1 MSDVN
6 NDGKEGD
13 GMRRSALGRKALTV
27 LVSATMVVSMMPTAA
42 LADAVGVNDAT
53 TEQSQVKENEPGGG
67 DSEKVTDAD
76 SADNGASEGAV
87 NGQTTTEQ
95 GSTTQTGNDPQQGA
109 EPQEPATADVAEVN
123 GKSYPSLQAA
133 IDAASR
139 NATVKL
145 LADTYENVTISANAV
160 TLDLNGHTLN
170 GGTVKAKPALTIN
183 KTRVTVQD
191 SSEAQTGTI
200 MREDTA
206 ENSGVSSHYV
216 IDVQGKNGFLLFNGG
231 TVKNNSGTA
240 NGAKGASLVR
250 VGNDSDKKAGPVVTI
265 AGGTFTQDNFI
276 AIKVDFGTLYVKGGV
291 VNSKN
296 SYAIENWL
304 NANIKDNAVINGNVS
319 SWTYAGGSNSNLN
332 ISGGTVNGNVESV
345 TYDGVEGKTAKVS
358 ITGGTVN
365 GSLETVDYSTGTT
378 AVDPTKATIEVT
390 AGSFSTDPSRYLIE
404 GSTATKNEDGTYG
417 VAKAYLAKVGETS
430 YYTMDEAFKAQT
442 KSGETITLLRDYTT
456 GSTFNSGSIARVVD
470 LNGHT
475 WTCTGTDASSAAFE
489 INYANAS
496 LTVKNGKV
504 VSSQLVGLIP
514 SAMGGT
520 IKYDNSTLTFDGVEA
535 STTATSG
542 IETNGNNTNDTVI
555 LKNST
560 LNVPNGFG
568 VYFPSSGTLAIDNS
582 TINAKT
588 MGVQVCS
595 GSLNVNAGSAIT
607 VSGDPVAKTENDGA
621 IQDGAAISVVNRP
634 GYKGLG
640 KIAITGG
647 TFSAKA
653 DNAALKAYTW
663 DSSTKQESAFDNSAN
678 TVVVSGGTFSAKVPT
693 EYCAE
698 GLTCIKNS
706 DGTYGVAA
714 AAQIGDKNYASVQD
728 AIDAANEGDTVKLLA
743 NAAEDVTV
751 AEGKSLTLDLNGFKL
766 TNVKGH
772 TITNNGTLTITDS
785 SKAKTGAVDNLTHA
799 KGALVN
805 AGTVTLEGG
814 TFERSNE
821 AGKLDPYS
829 NGGNS
834 WYTVQNKGTMTIKDG
849 TTVKNDGGFSSNLCN
864 ADDTNAKLVINGGT
878 FTGGINAVKNGS
890 NTKLEI
896 TGGTFSN
903 ASQYVVMNWS
913 DTTISGGTFT
923 AEGTA
928 PSVLFTSSYG
938 NDKDSL
944 KVTGGTFS
952 GAASMIHNYYDKDN
966 RGNAAVSGGTFSGEI
981 SADCCAK
988 GFTCVKNSNGTYG
1001 VAQKGEVVKPSEGNK
1016 NSGSVATSGVTVDQ
1030 SEQKKVAESASK
1042 AADDVKNVTV
1052 ETGATETK
1060 IGDVTVDTTDK
1071 TNEVS
1076 AVVNAAKEENAS
1088 VSVQLVVK
1096 AAQAAAVSDNIS
1108 KTVSKDSTIVP
1119 FELSV
1124 DMVTEVKAEDGT
1136 TTTAT
1141 VPVKETAQ
1149 PITVTIKVDPQSIA
1163 DKNVMVARDHGGVVE
1178 LIEPSKVNYQKGEI
1192 TFETAKFSDYAVV
1205 ASEMNKSYKLEDYT
1219 DANGARKTINNAEF
1233 NVGSDYAFAGW
1244 YKDPEFTQPCE
1255 ASDVSGDAYP
1265 MFVKIDEYIQYMG
1278 GSLRM
1283 DGPQASESTSL
1294 RFGYI
1299 TSVPDDAKYIDS
1311 WWTWNDGLTEQE
1323 PVHAANR
1330 VLFSGGA
1337 ALANL
1342 VVTTL
1347 QAEYYTTT
1355 FHVTEHLKY
1364 QTVDGTTVE
1373 VAETTSHQHSAKTVA
1388 EAVLDNPGASPE
1400 ELAYAQQILDTIG
1413 KE

>member
-27 LVSATMVVSMMPTAA
+27 LVSVTMVVSMMPTAA

-53 TEQSQVKENEPGGG
+53 TEQSQVKEDERGGG
-67 DSEKVTDAD
+67 DSENVAETK
-76 SADNGASEGAV
+76 SADEGSNEGAA
-87 NGQTTTEQ
+87 NE
-95 GSTTQTGNDPQQGA
+95 
-109 EPQEPATADVAEVN
+109 QEPASNAADDSQQGVEAPNTQDSATEGAAAEDEKPTVATLS
-123 GKSYPSLQAA
+123 GKGEYKTLQSA
-133 IDAASR
+133 IDAAKNGNSVWLK
-139 NATVKL
+139 A
-145 LADTYENVTISANAV
+145 NV
-160 TLDLNGHTLN
+160 DLEEAI
-170 GGTVKAKPALTIN
+170 VIPAGKSITIN
-183 KTRVTVQD
+183 LQGCNIT
-191 SSEAQTGTI
+191 STGTAI
-200 MREDTA
+200 Q
-206 ENSGVSSHYV
+206 N
-216 IDVQGKNGFLLFNGG
+216 NGTLTLM
-231 TVKNNSGTA
+231 
-240 NGAKGASLVR
+240 
-250 VGNDSDKKAGPVVTI
+250 DSKKAGKVTSTRNVAVAVGNNSTLMI
-265 AGGTFTQDNFI
+265 RSGVYEGREGAVITGKATNAKITIYNGTF
-276 AIKVDFGTLYVKGGV
+276 
-291 VNSKN
+291 
-296 SYAIENWL
+296 
-304 NANIKDNAVINGNVS
+304 NATDNAVIAGNGSKRDGAKNTITIKNGTFNGGIITNGYIACGIYAPWQDDITVTGGTFNITNGAGIVARAGNVKV
-319 SWTYAGGSNSNLN
+319 
-332 ISGGTVNGNVESV
+332 SGGTFNCTGSV
-345 TYDGVEGKTAKVS
+345 TGWVGDNKNQLPCAALVFDAAANYPAKTDDSKITVSGGK
-358 ITGGTVN
+358 
-365 GSLETVDYSTGTT
+365 
-378 AVDPTKATIEVT
+378 
-390 AGSFSTDPSRYLIE
+390 FSTDPSANDAVLTAGYTAAKADDGMFTVTNTNPTAEVNGTKYSTLAGAINAAAGTDNVVKLLQDINNPKFVCE
-404 GSTATKNEDGTYG
+404 IKDKVTIDLNNHNITGNGLYGVFDVKVNGDLTIKGNGAVAAVVNDGYAMAVHVESTAAKVTLEGGTY
-417 VAKAYLAKVGETS
+417 KQQIPEPTS
-430 YYTMDEAFKAQT
+430 PQYDM
-442 KSGETITLLRDYTT
+442 I
-456 GSTFNSGSIARVVD
+456 
-470 LNGHT
+470 
-475 WTCTGTDASSAAFE
+475 
-489 INYANAS
+489 YAEYGNIF
-496 LTVKNGKV
+496 VK
-504 VSSQLVGLIP
+504 
-514 SAMGGT
+514 
-520 IKYDNSTLTFDGVEA
+520 
-535 STTATSG
+535 
-542 IETNGNNTNDTVI
+542 
-555 LKNST
+555 
-560 LNVPNGFG
+560 
-568 VYFPSSGTLAIDNS
+568 
-582 TINAKT
+582 
-588 MGVQVCS
+588 
-595 GSLNVNAGSAIT
+595 
-607 VSGDPVAKTENDGA
+607 
-621 IQDGAAISVVNRP
+621 
-634 GYKGLG
+634 
-640 KIAITGG
+640 GG
-647 TFSAKA
+647 TFECATPAWTLNCHDANYKDGNAKI
-653 DNAALKAYTW
+653 
-663 DSSTKQESAFDNSAN
+663 E
-678 TVVVSGGTFSAKVPT
+678 VSGGTFKGFDPADNK
-693 EYCAE
+693 AE
-698 GLTCIKNS
+698 G
-706 DGTYGVAA
+706 DGTNFMVEGYCSVKSGSDSDVTYTAVKGY
-714 AAQIGDKNYASVQD
+714 AQIGNKNYASVQD

-743 NAAEDVTV
+743 NATEDVTV
-751 AEGKSLTLDLNGFKL
+751 AEGKNLTLDLNGFKL
-766 TNVKGH
+766 TNVKSH
-772 TITNNGTLTITDS
+772 TITNNGTLTVTDS
-785 SKAKTGAVDNLTHA
+785 SEVKTGTVDNLTHG

-805 AGTVTLEGG
+805 AGTATLEGG

-878 FTGGINAVKNGS
+878 FAGGINAVKNGS

-913 DTTISGGTFT
+913 DATISGGTFT

-938 NDKDSL
+938 NDKDNL

-952 GAASMIHNYYDKDN
+952 GTASMIHNYYDKDN
-966 RGNAAVSGGTFSGEI
+966 RGNAAVSGGTFTAEVP
-981 SADCCAK
+981 ADCCAK
-988 GFTCVKNSNGTYG
+988 DFTCIKNSNGTYG
-1001 VAQKGEVVKPSEGNK
+1001 VAQKGEVVKPSEGSK

-1076 AVVNAAKEENAS
+1076 AVVDAAKKENAS

-1096 AAQAAAVSDNIS
+1096 AAQTAAVSDSIS
-1108 KTVSKDSTIVP
+1108 QTVSKDSTIVP

-1136 TTTAT
+1136 MTTAT

-1149 PITVTIKVDPQSIA
+1149 PITVTIKVDPRSIA
-1163 DKNVMVARDHGGVVE
+1163 DKSVMVARDHGGVVE

-1219 DANGARKTINNAEF
+1219 DANGARKTINNVEF

-1244 YKDPEFTQPCE
+1244 YKDPEFTQPYE
-1255 ASDVSGDAYP
+1255 MSDVSGDAYP
-1265 MFVKIDEYIQYMG
+1265 LFVKIGEYIQYMG

-1283 DGPQASESTSL
+1283 DGPAASESTSL

-1299 TSVPDDAKYIDS
+1299 TSVPDGAKYIDS

-1388 EAVLDNPGASPE
+1388 KAVLDNPGASPE

>member
-1 MSDVN
+1 MN
-6 NDGKEGD
+6 
-13 GMRRSALGRKALTV
+13 
-27 LVSATMVVSMMPTAA
+27 
-42 LADAVGVNDAT
+42 ADANA
-53 TEQSQVKENEPGGG
+53 
-67 DSEKVTDAD
+67 A
-76 SADNGASEGAV
+76 NGASPA
-87 NGQTTTEQ
+87 
-95 GSTTQTGNDPQQGA
+95 QQA
-109 EPQEPATADVAEVN
+109 EE
-123 GKSYPSLQAA
+123 S
-133 IDAASR
+133 
-139 NATVKL
+139 
-145 LADTYENVTISANAV
+145 
-160 TLDLNGHTLN
+160 
-170 GGTVKAKPALTIN
+170 
-183 KTRVTVQD
+183 
-191 SSEAQTGTI
+191 
-200 MREDTA
+200 TA
-206 ENSGVSSHYV
+206 EDEKVYV
-216 IDVQGKNGFLLFNGG
+216 AQAG
-231 TVKNNSGTA
+231 TVKNPTYYETLQEAVDSAKSGETVRLLTNVNLFQTLVFPAGKTVHLNLMGYNLTSAGTALLINGTTDIQDTKKTGMVESTNNVAVAVGDNAKVTVYSGTLKGRE
-240 NGAKGASLVR
+240 GAIITGTSTGATIVVR
-250 VGNDSDKKAGPVVTI
+250 GSNAKLI
-265 AGGTFTQDNFI
+265 AT
-276 AIKVDFGTLYVKGGV
+276 
-291 VNSKN
+291 
-296 SYAIENWL
+296 
-304 NANIKDNAVINGNVS
+304 DNAVIAGNGTNRDGKSNTIDIRKGTFEGSIVSEGYIACGIYAPWNDNV
-319 SWTYAGGSNSNLN
+319 TV
-332 ISGGTVNGNVESV
+332 SGGTFNINNGVGILARAGNV
-345 TYDGVEGKTAKVS
+345 KV
-358 ITGGTVN
+358 
-365 GSLETVDYSTGTT
+365 
-378 AVDPTKATIEVT
+378 
-390 AGSFSTDPSRYLIE
+390 
-404 GSTATKNEDGTYG
+404 
-417 VAKAYLAKVGETS
+417 
-430 YYTMDEAFKAQT
+430 
-442 KSGETITLLRDYTT
+442 
-456 GSTFNSGSIARVVD
+456 
-470 LNGHT
+470 
-475 WTCTGTDASSAAFE
+475 
-489 INYANAS
+489 
-496 LTVKNGKV
+496 
-504 VSSQLVGLIP
+504 
-514 SAMGGT
+514 
-520 IKYDNSTLTFDGVEA
+520 
-535 STTATSG
+535 
-542 IETNGNNTNDTVI
+542 
-555 LKNST
+555 
-560 LNVPNGFG
+560 
-568 VYFPSSGTLAIDNS
+568 
-582 TINAKT
+582 
-588 MGVQVCS
+588 
-595 GSLNVNAGSAIT
+595 
-607 VSGDPVAKTENDGA
+607 
-621 IQDGAAISVVNRP
+621 
-634 GYKGLG
+634 
-640 KIAITGG
+640 TGG
-647 TFSAKA
+647 TFNCTGGDKTGWVGDNKNQIPCASLVFDSAA
-653 DNAALKAYTW
+653 NYPALTS
-663 DSSTKQESAFDNSAN
+663 DSKIL
-678 TVVVSGGTFSAKVPT
+678 VSGGTFSTDPSANGATLASGFSVVKSEDGTFSPTKTNPPAEVDGIGYPTLGAAINAAAGTDSVVRLLQDVNDASAYWTIKDKVILDLNGHNITASGQSGVFEVTASGDLTIKGNGVITAVENNKSAMVVWATSPNAKISLEGGTYKQQISNTNDPQFDMIYALRGSVYIKGGTYESATPAWT
-693 EYCAE
+693 LNCKDEYYKSGEASIEVSGGTFKGFDPADNKAE
-698 GLTCIKNS
+698 G
-706 DGTYGVAA
+706 DGTNFMAEGYYTVKAGSDSDTTYTAVKGN
-714 AAQIGDKNYASVQD
+714 AQVGRKCYASVQA

-751 AEGKSLTLDLNGFKL
+751 AEDKSLTFDLNGFTL

-785 SKAKTGAVDNLTHA
+785 SEAKTGTVDNLTHA

-805 AGTVTLEGG
+805 AGTATLEGG

-821 AGKLDPYS
+821 AGKLSPYS

-913 DTTISGGTFT
+913 DATISGGTFT

-952 GAASMIHNYYDKDN
+952 GVASMIHNYYDKDN

-988 GFTCVKNSNGTYG
+988 DFTCIKNSDGTYG
-1001 VAQKGEVVKPSEGNK
+1001 VAQKGEEVKPSEDSK

-1042 AADDVKNVTV
+1042 AADNVKNVTI
-1052 ETGATETK
+1052 ETGSTETK

-1076 AVVNAAKEENAS
+1076 AVVDAAKKENAS

-1096 AAQAAAVSDNIS
+1096 AAQAASASDNIS

-1124 DMVTEVKAEDGT
+1124 DMVTVVKAENGT

-1149 PITVTIKVDPQSIA
+1149 PITVTIKVDRQSIA

-1178 LIEPSKVNYQKGEI
+1178 LIEPSRVNYQKGEI

-1219 DANGARKTINNAEF
+1219 DANGTRKAINNVDF
-1233 NVGSDYAFAGW
+1233 NVSDEYAFAGW
-1244 YKDPEFTQPCE
+1244 YKDPEFTQPYE
-1255 ASDVSGDAYP
+1255 TSDVSGDAYP
-1265 MFVKIDEYIQYMG
+1265 MFVKIGEYIQYMG

-1299 TSVPDDAKYIDS
+1299 TSVPNDAKYIDS

-1388 EAVLDNPGASPE
+1388 KAVLDNPGASPE

>member
-1 MSDVN
+1 MQY
-6 NDGKEGD
+6 
-13 GMRRSALGRKALTV
+13 TV
-27 LVSATMVVSMMPTAA
+27 RL
-42 LADAVGVNDAT
+42 LADVELTTAVEVPKGKTITLNLQGHNITSSGTAIKNNGTLKLQSVNSD
-53 TEQSQVKENEPGGG
+53 NIG
-67 DSEKVTDAD
+67 KVTSTKNVAV
-76 SADNGASEGAV
+76 AAGDNSKLEIWSGAYEGREGAV
-87 NGQTTTEQ
+87 ITGKATNAKINIYNGTFNATDNAVIAGNGSKREGAKNTITIKNGTFNGGIISNGYIACGIYAPWQDDIIVKGGTFNITNGAGIVARAGNVKVSGGTFNCTGSAQ
-95 GSTTQTGNDPQQGA
+95 GWVGDNKNQLPCAALVFDAAANYPAKTDDSKITVSGGKFSTDPSTNGA
-109 EPQEPATADVAEVN
+109 VLTAGYTVSMADGGMYAVSKTNPTAEVN
-123 GKSYPSLQAA
+123 GTKYSTLAGAINAAAGTDNVVKLLQDINDPSYYCEIKDKVTVDLNNHNITGNGVHGVFDVKVNGDLTIKGNGTVTAVVNDGYAMAVHVESTAAKVTLEGGTFKQQIPEPTSPQYDMIYAEYGNIFVKGGTFECATPAWTLNCKDEYYESGEASIEVSGGTFKGFDPADNKAEGDGTNFMAEGYYTVKAGSDSDTTYTAVKGNAQVGRKCYASVQAA
-133 IDAASR
+133 IDAA
-139 NATVKL
+139 
-145 LADTYENVTISANAV
+145 
-160 TLDLNGHTLN
+160 
-170 GGTVKAKPALTIN
+170 
-183 KTRVTVQD
+183 
-191 SSEAQTGTI
+191 EA
-200 MREDTA
+200 
-206 ENSGVSSHYV
+206 
-216 IDVQGKNGFLLFNGG
+216 
-231 TVKNNSGTA
+231 
-240 NGAKGASLVR
+240 
-250 VGNDSDKKAGPVVTI
+250 
-265 AGGTFTQDNFI
+265 
-276 AIKVDFGTLYVKGGV
+276 
-291 VNSKN
+291 
-296 SYAIENWL
+296 
-304 NANIKDNAVINGNVS
+304 
-319 SWTYAGGSNSNLN
+319 
-332 ISGGTVNGNVESV
+332 
-345 TYDGVEGKTAKVS
+345 
-358 ITGGTVN
+358 
-365 GSLETVDYSTGTT
+365 
-378 AVDPTKATIEVT
+378 
-390 AGSFSTDPSRYLIE
+390 
-404 GSTATKNEDGTYG
+404 
-417 VAKAYLAKVGETS
+417 
-430 YYTMDEAFKAQT
+430 
-442 KSGETITLLRDYTT
+442 
-456 GSTFNSGSIARVVD
+456 
-470 LNGHT
+470 
-475 WTCTGTDASSAAFE
+475 
-489 INYANAS
+489 
-496 LTVKNGKV
+496 
-504 VSSQLVGLIP
+504 
-514 SAMGGT
+514 
-520 IKYDNSTLTFDGVEA
+520 
-535 STTATSG
+535 
-542 IETNGNNTNDTVI
+542 
-555 LKNST
+555 
-560 LNVPNGFG
+560 
-568 VYFPSSGTLAIDNS
+568 
-582 TINAKT
+582 
-588 MGVQVCS
+588 
-595 GSLNVNAGSAIT
+595 
-607 VSGDPVAKTENDGA
+607 
-621 IQDGAAISVVNRP
+621 
-634 GYKGLG
+634 
-640 KIAITGG
+640 
-647 TFSAKA
+647 
-653 DNAALKAYTW
+653 
-663 DSSTKQESAFDNSAN
+663 
-678 TVVVSGGTFSAKVPT
+678 
-693 EYCAE
+693 
-698 GLTCIKNS
+698 
-706 DGTYGVAA
+706 
-714 AAQIGDKNYASVQD
+714 
-728 AIDAANEGDTVKLLA
+728 GDTVKLLA
-743 NAAEDVTV
+743 DATEDVTV
-751 AEGKSLTLDLNGFKL
+751 AEGKSLTLDLNGSKL
-766 TNVKGH
+766 TNVKSH

-785 SKAKTGAVDNLTHA
+785 SEAKTGTVDNVTHA

-805 AGTVTLEGG
+805 AGTATLEGG
-814 TFERSNE
+814 TFERSKE

-834 WYTVQNKGTMTIKDG
+834 WYTVQNKGVMTIKDG

-878 FTGGINAVKNGS
+878 FAGGINAVKNGS
-890 NTKLEI
+890 KTKLEI

-903 ASQYVVMNWS
+903 TSQYVVMNWS
-913 DTTISGGTFT
+913 DATISGGTFT

-938 NDKDSL
+938 SDKDSL

-966 RGNAAVSGGTFSGEI
+966 RGNAAVSGGTFTAEVP
-981 SADCCAK
+981 ADCCAK
-988 GFTCVKNSNGTYG
+988 GFTCIKNSNGTYG
-1001 VAQKGEVVKPSEGNK
+1001 VAQKGEEVKPSEDSK

-1030 SEQKKVAESASK
+1030 GEQKKVAESASK
-1042 AADDVKNVTV
+1042 AADDVKNVMV

-1141 VPVKETAQ
+1141 VPVRETAQ
-1149 PITVTIKVDPQSIA
+1149 PITVTIKVDPKSIA
-1163 DKNVMVARDHGGVVE
+1163 GKNVMVARDHGGVVE

-1255 ASDVSGDAYP
+1255 TSDVSGDAYP

-1299 TSVPDDAKYIDS
+1299 TSVPNDAKYIDS

-1388 EAVLDNPGASPE
+1388 KAVLDNPGASPE

>member
-1 MSDVN
+1 MS
-6 NDGKEGD
+6 
-13 GMRRSALGRKALTV
+13 R
-27 LVSATMVVSMMPTAA
+27 
-42 LADAVGVNDAT
+42 
-53 TEQSQVKENEPGGG
+53 GGG
-67 DSEKVTDAD
+67 DSGNVAETKSADEGSNEGNATKQESASNAADDSQQKAEAPNTQDLAAEEGTSEVEETYVVDAGTKGKFKTLQEAIDAPGVQYTVRLLADIELTTAVVVPKGKNITLNLQGHNITSSGTAIQNNGTLYLSSTGGANPGKVTSTNNVAV
-76 SADNGASEGAV
+76 AAGDNSKLTITSGTYEGREGAV
-87 NGQTTTEQ
+87 ITGKATGANILIKNGTF
-95 GSTTQTGNDPQQGA
+95 
-109 EPQEPATADVAEVN
+109 
-123 GKSYPSLQAA
+123 
-133 IDAASR
+133 
-139 NATVKL
+139 NAT
-145 LADTYENVTISANAV
+145 
-160 TLDLNGHTLN
+160 
-170 GGTVKAKPALTIN
+170 
-183 KTRVTVQD
+183 
-191 SSEAQTGTI
+191 
-200 MREDTA
+200 
-206 ENSGVSSHYV
+206 
-216 IDVQGKNGFLLFNGG
+216 
-231 TVKNNSGTA
+231 
-240 NGAKGASLVR
+240 
-250 VGNDSDKKAGPVVTI
+250 
-265 AGGTFTQDNFI
+265 
-276 AIKVDFGTLYVKGGV
+276 
-291 VNSKN
+291 
-296 SYAIENWL
+296 
-304 NANIKDNAVINGNVS
+304 DNAVIAGNGSKREGASNKIEIKNGTFNGGIITNGCIACGIYAPWNDIVTVKGGTFNITNGAGIVARAGNVTVS
-319 SWTYAGGSNSNLN
+319 NGTFNCTGSVSGWVGDNKNQLPCAALVFDAAANYPAKTDDSK
-332 ISGGTVNGNVESV
+332 ITVSGG
-345 TYDGVEGKTAKVS
+345 K
-358 ITGGTVN
+358 
-365 GSLETVDYSTGTT
+365 
-378 AVDPTKATIEVT
+378 
-390 AGSFSTDPSRYLIE
+390 FSTDPSANGAVL
-404 GSTATKNEDGTYG
+404 TAG
-417 VAKAYLAKVGETS
+417 
-430 YYTMDEAFKAQT
+430 YTA
-442 KSGETITLLRDYTT
+442 
-456 GSTFNSGSIARVVD
+456 
-470 LNGHT
+470 
-475 WTCTGTDASSAAFE
+475 
-489 INYANAS
+489 
-496 LTVKNGKV
+496 
-504 VSSQLVGLIP
+504 
-514 SAMGGT
+514 
-520 IKYDNSTLTFDGVEA
+520 
-535 STTATSG
+535 
-542 IETNGNNTNDTVI
+542 
-555 LKNST
+555 
-560 LNVPNGFG
+560 
-568 VYFPSSGTLAIDNS
+568 
-582 TINAKT
+582 
-588 MGVQVCS
+588 
-595 GSLNVNAGSAIT
+595 
-607 VSGDPVAKTENDGA
+607 
-621 IQDGAAISVVNRP
+621 
-634 GYKGLG
+634 
-640 KIAITGG
+640 
-647 TFSAKA
+647 AKA
-653 DNAALKAYTW
+653 DDGMFTVTNTNPTAEVNGTKYSTLAGAINAAAGTDNVVKLLQDINNPKFVCEIKDKVTIDLNNHNITGNGLYGVFDVKVNGDLTIKGNGTVTAVVNDGYAMAVHVE
-663 DSSTKQESAFDNSAN
+663 STAAKVTLEGGTYRQQIPEPTSPQYDMIYAEFGNIFVKGGAFECTTPAWTLNCLDANYKDGSAKIE
-678 TVVVSGGTFSAKVPT
+678 VSGGTFKGFDPSNNK
-693 EYCAE
+693 AE
-698 GLTCIKNS
+698 G
-706 DGTYGVAA
+706 DGTNFMADGYCTVKSGSDSDATYTAVKGY
-714 AAQIGDKNYASVQD
+714 AQIGNKNYASVQA
-728 AIDAANEGDTVKLLA
+728 AIDVAEAGDTVKLLA
-743 NAAEDVTV
+743 NATEDVTV
-751 AEGKSLTLDLNGFKL
+751 AEGKNLTLDLNGFKL

-772 TITNNGTLTITDS
+772 TITNNGTLAITDS
-785 SKAKTGAVDNLTHA
+785 SKAKTGTVDNLTHG

-805 AGTVTLEGG
+805 AGTATLEGG

-878 FTGGINAVKNGS
+878 FAGGINAVKNGS

-913 DTTISGGTFT
+913 DATISGGTFT

-952 GAASMIHNYYDKDN
+952 GTASMIHNYYDKDN
-966 RGNAAVSGGTFSGEI
+966 RGNAAVSGGTFTAEVP
-981 SADCCAK
+981 ADCCAK
-988 GFTCVKNSNGTYG
+988 DFTCIKNSNGTYG
-1001 VAQKGEVVKPSEGNK
+1001 VAQQGEVVKPSEDSK

-1042 AADDVKNVTV
+1042 AADNVKNVTI

-1076 AVVNAAKEENAS
+1076 AVVDAAKGENAS

-1178 LIEPSKVNYQKGEI
+1178 LIEPSKVIHQKGEI

-1219 DANGARKTINNAEF
+1219 DANGTRKAINNVDF
-1233 NVGSDYAFAGW
+1233 NVSDEYAFAGW
-1244 YKDPEFTQPCE
+1244 YKDPEFTQPYE
-1255 ASDVSGDAYP
+1255 TSDVSGDAYP
-1265 MFVKIDEYIQYMG
+1265 MFVKIDDYIQYMG

-1299 TSVPDDAKYIDS
+1299 TSVPDGAKYIDS

-1323 PVHAANR
+1323 PVHAENR
-1330 VLFSGGA
+1330 VLFNGGA

-1342 VVTTL
+1342 VVMNL

-1388 EAVLDNPGASPE
+1388 KAVLDNPGASPK

>member
-1 MSDVN
+1 MS
-6 NDGKEGD
+6 
-13 GMRRSALGRKALTV
+13 R
-27 LVSATMVVSMMPTAA
+27 
-42 LADAVGVNDAT
+42 
-53 TEQSQVKENEPGGG
+53 GGG

-276 AIKVDFGTLYVKGGV
+276 AIKADFGTLYVKGGV

>member
-1 MSDVN
+1 M
-6 NDGKEGD
+6 
-13 GMRRSALGRKALTV
+13 
-27 LVSATMVVSMMPTAA
+27 
-42 LADAVGVNDAT
+42 
-53 TEQSQVKENEPGGG
+53 
-67 DSEKVTDAD
+67 
-76 SADNGASEGAV
+76 
-87 NGQTTTEQ
+87 
-95 GSTTQTGNDPQQGA
+95 
-109 EPQEPATADVAEVN
+109 N

-133 IDAASR
+133 IDAAAR

-145 LADTYENVTISANAV
+145 LADTCENVTISANAI

-170 GGTVKAKPALTIN
+170 GATVKAKPALTIN
-183 KTRVTVQD
+183 NTRVTVQD
-191 SSEAQTGTI
+191 SSETQTGTI
-200 MREDTA
+200 MRGDTA

-240 NGAKGASLVR
+240 NGAKGSSLVR
-250 VGNDSDKKAGPVVTI
+250 VGNDSDKKSHPVVTI

-291 VNSKN
+291 INSKN
-296 SYAIENWL
+296 SYAIESWL

-319 SWTYAGGSNSNLN
+319 SWTYAEGSNSNLN

-345 TYDGVEGKTAKVS
+345 TYDGAEGKMAKVS

-365 GSLETVDYSTGTT
+365 GTLSASKYNSTEIN
-378 AVDPTKATIEVT
+378 DPTKATIEVT
-390 AGSFSTDPSRYLIE
+390 AGTFSTDPSRYLIE
-404 GSTATKNEDGTYG
+404 GSTATKKEDGTYG
-417 VAKAYLAKVGETS
+417 VAKAYLAQVGETS

-442 KSGETITLLRDYTT
+442 KSGKAITLLRDYTT
-456 GSTFNSGSIARVVD
+456 GSPFNSGTVARVVD

-489 INYANAS
+489 INNPNAS

-504 VSSQLVGLIP
+504 VSSQLIGLIP

-542 IETNGNNTNDTVI
+542 IETNGNNTNDTVV

-560 LNVPNGFG
+560 LNVSNGFG
-568 VYFPSSGTLAIDNS
+568 IYFPSSGTLTIDNS

-588 MGVQVCS
+588 MGAQVCS
-595 GSLNVNAGSAIT
+595 GSLSVNAGSAIT

-663 DSSTKQESAFDNSAN
+663 DSSAKQELAFDNSAN
-678 TVVVSGGTFSAKVPT
+678 TVAVSGGTFSAKVPT

-706 DGTYGVAA
+706 DGTYGVVA
-714 AAQIGDKNYASVQD
+714 AAQIGDKNYASVQA
-728 AIDAANEGDTVKLLA
+728 AIDAANAGDTVKLLA
-743 NAAEDVTV
+743 GATEDVTV
-751 AEGKSLTLDLNGFKL
+751 AEGKSLTLDLNGFTL

-785 SKAKTGAVDNLTHA
+785 SETKTGTVDNLTHG

-805 AGTVTLEGG
+805 AGTATLEGG

-821 AGKLDPYS
+821 AGTLNPYE

-878 FTGGINAVKNGS
+878 FAGGINAVKNGS
-890 NTKLEI
+890 KTKLEI

-903 ASQYVVMNWS
+903 TSQYVVMNWS
-913 DTTISGGTFT
+913 DATISGGTFT

-966 RGNAAVSGGTFSGEI
+966 RGNAAVSGGTFSGEV
-981 SADCCAK
+981 SDECCAE
-988 GFTCVKNSNGTYG
+988 GFTCVKNSDGTYG
-1001 VAQKGEVVKPSEGNK
+1001 VALKGEEVKPSEGNK
-1016 NSGSVATSGVTVDQ
+1016 NSGSVATNGVTVAKE
-1030 SEQKKVAESASK
+1030 EQKKVAQTAAEAAASVEN
-1042 AADDVKNVTV
+1042 ATV
-1052 ETGATETK
+1052 DETK
-1060 IGDVTVDTTDK
+1060 NEAKIGGVTVDTTDK
-1071 TNEVS
+1071 ANEVN
-1076 AVVNAAKEENAS
+1076 AVVDAAKAGNSS

-1096 AAQAAAVSDNIS
+1096 AAQAIAVSDNIS
-1108 KTVSKDSTIVP
+1108 QNVSKDSTVVP

-1124 DMVTEVKAEDGT
+1124 DMVTEVKAADGT
-1136 TTTAT
+1136 TTSST

-1149 PITVTIKVDPQSIA
+1149 PITVTIKVDSQSIA

-1178 LIEPSKVNYQKGEI
+1178 LIEPSKVNYQTGEI

-1219 DANGARKTINNAEF
+1219 DAEGNRKPINNADF
-1233 NVGSDYAFAGW
+1233 NVSADYAFAGW
-1244 YKDPEFTQPCE
+1244 YKNPELTDPC
-1255 ASDVSGDAYP
+1255 ASTDVSGTVYP
-1265 MFVKIDEYIQYMG
+1265 KFVKISDCIKYMG

-1283 DGPQASESTSL
+1283 DGPAASESTSL

-1299 TSVPDDAKYIDS
+1299 TSAPDGSKYIDS

-1388 EAVLDNPGASPE
+1388 QAVLDNPGASPE

>member
-1 MSDVN
+1 M
-6 NDGKEGD
+6 K
-13 GMRRSALGRKALTV
+13 
-27 LVSATMVVSMMPTAA
+27 VSR
-42 LADAVGVNDAT
+42 
-53 TEQSQVKENEPGGG
+53 GG

-76 SADNGASEGAV
+76 SVDNGTSEGAT
-87 NGQTTTEQ
+87 NGQTAAEQ
-95 GSTTQTGNDPQQGA
+95 GSTTQAGDNSQQGA
-109 EPQEPATADVAEVN
+109 EFQKPATANVAEVN
-123 GKSYPSLQAA
+123 GKSYASLQEA

-139 NATVKL
+139 KSTVKL
-145 LADTYENVTISANAV
+145 LTDTTENVTISTNYV

-170 GGTVKAKPALTIN
+170 GSTDERKPALT
-183 KTRVTVQD
+183 VTSRAYVKD
-191 SSEAQTGTI
+191 TSAAQTGTI

-216 IDVQGKNGFLLFNGG
+216 IDVQGGNSGWLFFQSGNVKNDSGAGG
-231 TVKNNSGTA
+231 T
-240 NGAKGASLVR
+240 KGASLVR
-250 VGNDSDKKAGPVVTI
+250 VGDDSKPGVPGLTI
-265 AGGTFTQDNFI
+265 SGGTFTQDNFI
-276 AIKVDFGTLYVKGGV
+276 VLKCDHGNLFVTGGEI
-291 VNSKN
+291 NSKN
-296 SYAIENWL
+296 SYAVQNWK
-304 NANIKDNAVINGNVS
+304 NTTIKVATDGKSSPVINGNVS
-319 SWTYAGGSNSNLN
+319 TWTYGGGGSDLR
-332 ISGGTVNGNVESV
+332 IQGGTVNGDIESV
-345 TYDGVEGKTAKVS
+345 TYDGAEGKAAKVA

-365 GSLETVDYSTGTT
+365 GSLYTIDYSTGTT
-378 AVDPTKATIEVT
+378 TDDPTKAAIEVT
-390 AGSFSTDPSRYLIE
+390 AGTFSTDPSRYLVE
-404 GSTATKNEDGTYG
+404 GSTVAKSEDGTFG
-417 VAKAYLAKVGETS
+417 VAKAYLAQVGETS

-442 KSGETITLLRDYTT
+442 KSGEAITLLRDYTT
-456 GSTFNSGSIARVVD
+456 GSTFNSGTVARVID

-475 WTCTGTDASSAAFE
+475 WTCTGTDANSAAFE
-489 INYANAS
+489 INYPNAS

-504 VSSQLVGLIP
+504 VSSQLIGLIP
-514 SAMGGT
+514 SASGGT
-520 IKYDNSTLTFDGVEA
+520 ITYDNSILTFEGVEA

-542 IETNGNNTNDTVI
+542 IETNGNNTNDAVV
-555 LKNST
+555 LKSST

-568 VYFPSSGTLAIDNS
+568 IYFPSSGTLTIDNS
-582 TINAKT
+582 MINAKT
-588 MGVQVCS
+588 MGAQVCS

-607 VSGDPVAKTENDGA
+607 VLGDPVAKTENDGA

-634 GYKGLG
+634 GYKGLD
-640 KIAITGG
+640 KVTITGG

-653 DNAALKAYTW
+653 GNAALKAYTW

-678 TVVVSGGTFSAKVPT
+678 TVAVSGGTFSAKVPT

-714 AAQIGDKNYASVQD
+714 AAQIGDKNYASIQA

-743 NAAEDVTV
+743 DATEDVTV
-751 AEGKSLTLDLNGFKL
+751 AEGKNLTLDLNGFKL

-772 TITNNGTLTITDS
+772 TITNNGTLTVTDS
-785 SKAKTGAVDNLTHA
+785 SEAKTGTVDNLTHG

-805 AGTVTLEGG
+805 AGTATLEGG

-829 NGGNS
+829 NGDNS
-834 WYTVQNKGTMTIKDG
+834 WYTVQNKGTMAIKDG

-878 FTGGINAVKNGS
+878 FAGGINAVKNGS

-913 DTTISGGTFT
+913 DATISGGTFT

-952 GAASMIHNYYDKDN
+952 GTASMIHNYYDKDN
-966 RGNAAVSGGTFSGEI
+966 RGNAAVSGGTFSAEVP
-981 SADCCAK
+981 ADCCAK
-988 GFTCVKNSNGTYG
+988 DFICVKNSNGTYG
-1001 VAQKGEVVKPSEGNK
+1001 VAQKGEEVKPSEENK
-1016 NSGSVATSGVTVDQ
+1016 NSGSVVTNGVTVEQD
-1030 SEQKKVAESASK
+1030 EQKKVAQTAAEAAAS
-1042 AADDVKNVTV
+1042 VKDATV
-1052 ETGATETK
+1052 DETKNEAK
-1060 IGDVTVDTTDK
+1060 IGDVTVDTSAEGK
-1071 TNEVS
+1071 AEEVKMV
-1076 AVVNAAKEENAS
+1076 AEAAKEDNNS
-1088 VSVQLVVK
+1088 VSVRLVVK
-1096 AAQAAAVSDNIS
+1096 ADQNVAANSQITDTAKNA
-1108 KTVSKDSTIVP
+1108 TVVP

-1124 DMVTEVKAEDGT
+1124 DMVTEVKGADNQVVA
-1136 TTTAT
+1136 TAS
-1141 VPVKETAQ
+1141 VPVKETTE
-1149 PITVTIKVDPQSIA
+1149 PITVTIKVDPRSIA
-1163 DKNVMVARDHGGVVE
+1163 DKNVMVARVHDGKLE

-1219 DANGARKTINNAEF
+1219 DANGTRKTINNAEF
-1233 NVGSDYAFAGW
+1233 NVSSDYAFAGW
-1244 YKDPEFTQPCE
+1244 YKDPEFTEPYE
-1255 ASDVSGDAYP
+1255 TSDVSGDAYP
-1265 MFVKIDEYIQYMG
+1265 MFVKIGEYIQYMG

-1283 DGPQASESTSL
+1283 DGPAASESTSL

-1299 TSVPDDAKYIDS
+1299 TSVPDGAKYIDS

-1388 EAVLDNPGASPE
+1388 KAVLDNPGASPE

>member
-1 MSDVN
+1 MS
-6 NDGKEGD
+6 
-13 GMRRSALGRKALTV
+13 R
-27 LVSATMVVSMMPTAA
+27 
-42 LADAVGVNDAT
+42 
-53 TEQSQVKENEPGGG
+53 GGG

-76 SADNGASEGAV
+76 PVDNDTSEDAA
-87 NGQTTTEQ
+87 NGQTTTKQ
-95 GSTTQTGNDPQQGA
+95 GSTTQTGDDSQQGTGS
-109 EPQEPATADVAEVN
+109 QEPASPDVAEVS

-133 IDAASR
+133 IDAATR

-145 LADTYENVTISANAV
+145 LADTHENVTISANAIK
-160 TLDLNGHTLN
+160 LDLNGHTLN
-170 GGTVKAKPALTIN
+170 GSTVKASPALTIN
-183 KTRVTVQD
+183 NTRVTVQD

-240 NGAKGASLVR
+240 NGAKGSSLVR
-250 VGNDSDKKAGPVVTI
+250 VGNDSDKKSHPVVTI

-291 VNSKN
+291 INSKN
-296 SYAIENWL
+296 SYAVENWL

-319 SWTYAGGSNSNLN
+319 SWTYAEGSNSNLN

-345 TYDGVEGKTAKVS
+345 TYDGAEGKTAKVS

-365 GSLETVDYSTGTT
+365 GTLSASKYNSTEIN
-378 AVDPTKATIEVT
+378 DPTKATIEVT
-390 AGSFSTDPSRYLIE
+390 GGTFNTDPSRYLVE
-404 GSTATKNEDGTYG
+404 GSTVAKSEDGTFG
-417 VAKAYLAKVGETS
+417 VAKAYLAQVGKTS
-430 YYTMDEAFKAQT
+430 YYTMDEARRAQT
-442 KSGETITLLRDYTT
+442 KSGEAITLLRDYTT
-456 GSTFNSGSIARVVD
+456 GSTFSSGTVARAVD

-475 WTCTGTDASSAAFE
+475 WTCTGTDANSAAFE
-489 INYANAS
+489 INYPNAS
-496 LTVKNGKV
+496 LTVKNGKI
-504 VSSQLVGLIP
+504 VSSQLIGLIP
-514 SAMGGT
+514 SASGGT
-520 IKYDNSTLTFDGVEA
+520 ITYDNSILTFEGVEA

-542 IETNGNNTNDTVI
+542 IETNGNNTNDTVV

-568 VYFPSSGTLAIDNS
+568 IYFPSSGTLTIDNS

-588 MGVQVCS
+588 MGAQVCS
-595 GSLNVNAGSAIT
+595 GNLSINAGSTIT
-607 VSGDPVAKTENDGA
+607 VSGDPVAKAENDGA
-621 IQDGAAISVVNRP
+621 IQDGAAISIVNRP
-634 GYKGLG
+634 GYKGLD
-640 KIAITGG
+640 KVTITGG

-653 DNAALKAYTW
+653 GNAALKAYTW

-678 TVVVSGGTFSAKVPT
+678 TVAVSGGTFSAKVPT

-714 AAQIGDKNYASVQD
+714 AAQIGDKNYASIQA

-743 NAAEDVTV
+743 DATEDVTV
-751 AEGKSLTLDLNGFKL
+751 AEGKNLTLDLNSFKL

-772 TITNNGTLTITDS
+772 TITNNGTLTVTDS
-785 SKAKTGAVDNLTHA
+785 SEAKTGTVDNLTHG

-805 AGTVTLEGG
+805 AGTATLEGG

-878 FTGGINAVKNGS
+878 FAGGINAVKNGS

-913 DTTISGGTFT
+913 DATISGGTFT

-952 GAASMIHNYYDKDN
+952 GTASMIHNYYDKDN
-966 RGNAAVSGGTFSGEI
+966 RGNAAVSGGTFSAEVP
-981 SADCCAK
+981 ADCCAK
-988 GFTCVKNSNGTYG
+988 DFICVKNSNGTYG
-1001 VAQKGEVVKPSEGNK
+1001 VAQQGEVVKPSEENK
-1016 NSGSVATSGVTVDQ
+1016 NSGSVATNGVTVEQD
-1030 SEQKKVAESASK
+1030 EQKKVAQTAAEAAAS
-1042 AADDVKNVTV
+1042 VKDATV
-1052 ETGATETK
+1052 DETKNEAK
-1060 IGDVTVDTTDK
+1060 IGDVTVDTSAEGK
-1071 TNEVS
+1071 AEEVKM
-1076 AVVNAAKEENAS
+1076 VTEAAKEDNNS
-1088 VSVQLVVK
+1088 VSVRLVVK
-1096 AAQAAAVSDNIS
+1096 ADQNVTANSQITDTAKNA
-1108 KTVSKDSTIVP
+1108 TVVP

-1124 DMVTEVKAEDGT
+1124 DMVTEVKGADNQVVA
-1136 TTTAT
+1136 TAS
-1141 VPVKETAQ
+1141 VPVKETTE

-1163 DKNVMVARDHGGVVE
+1163 DKNVMVARVHDGKLE

-1219 DANGARKTINNAEF
+1219 DANGTRKTINNAEF

-1244 YKDPEFTQPCE
+1244 YKDPDFTQPYKP
-1255 ASDVSGDAYP
+1255 SDVSGDAYP
-1265 MFVKIDEYIQYMG
+1265 MFVKIGEYIQYMG

-1283 DGPQASESTSL
+1283 DGPAASESTSL

-1311 WWTWNDGLTEQE
+1311 WWTWNDGTRDRG
-1323 PVHAANR
+1323 PVKADKR
-1330 VLFSGGA
+1330 VLFENGM

-1342 VVTTL
+1342 VVTGVPST
-1347 QAEYYTTT
+1347 AYSTTV
-1355 FHVTEHLKY
+1355 HVTEHLKY

-1373 VAETTSHQHSAKTVA
+1373 VAEASPNQHSVITVA
-1388 EAVLDNPGASPE
+1388 QAILKNPGASSSE
-1400 ELAYAQQILDTIG
+1400 QSYAQQILDTI
-1413 KE
+1413 K

>member
-1 MSDVN
+1 MDLEEAIVIPAGKSITINLQGCSITSTGTAIQN
-6 NDGKEGD
+6 NGTLTLMDSKKAGKVT
-13 GMRRSALGRKALTV
+13 STKNVAV
-27 LVSATMVVSMMPTAA
+27 
-42 LADAVGVNDAT
+42 AVG
-53 TEQSQVKENEPGGG
+53 
-67 DSEKVTDAD
+67 
-76 SADNGASEGAV
+76 DNSTLMIKSGVYEGREGAV
-87 NGQTTTEQ
+87 ITGKATNAKITIYNGTF
-95 GSTTQTGNDPQQGA
+95 
-109 EPQEPATADVAEVN
+109 
-123 GKSYPSLQAA
+123 
-133 IDAASR
+133 
-139 NATVKL
+139 NAT
-145 LADTYENVTISANAV
+145 
-160 TLDLNGHTLN
+160 
-170 GGTVKAKPALTIN
+170 
-183 KTRVTVQD
+183 
-191 SSEAQTGTI
+191 
-200 MREDTA
+200 
-206 ENSGVSSHYV
+206 
-216 IDVQGKNGFLLFNGG
+216 
-231 TVKNNSGTA
+231 
-240 NGAKGASLVR
+240 
-250 VGNDSDKKAGPVVTI
+250 
-265 AGGTFTQDNFI
+265 
-276 AIKVDFGTLYVKGGV
+276 
-291 VNSKN
+291 
-296 SYAIENWL
+296 
-304 NANIKDNAVINGNVS
+304 DNAVIAGNGSKRDGAKNTITIRNGTFNGGIITNGYIACGIYAPWQDDITVISGTFNITNGAGIVARAGNVKV
-319 SWTYAGGSNSNLN
+319 
-332 ISGGTVNGNVESV
+332 SGGTFNCTGSV
-345 TYDGVEGKTAKVS
+345 AGWVGDNKNQLPCAALVFDAAANYPAKTDDSKITVSSGK
-358 ITGGTVN
+358 
-365 GSLETVDYSTGTT
+365 
-378 AVDPTKATIEVT
+378 
-390 AGSFSTDPSRYLIE
+390 FSTDPSANGAVLTAGHTAAKADDGMYTVSKTNPTAEVNGTKYSTLAGAINAAAGTDNVVKLLQDINNDKYYCEIKDKVTIDLNNHNITGNGAQGVFYVRVNGDLTIKGDGTITAVE
-404 GSTATKNEDGTYG
+404 NNGFAMAVNVESTAARVTLEGGTY
-417 VAKAYLAKVGETS
+417 KQQISDPTS
-430 YYTMDEAFKAQT
+430 TQYDMIYALYGNIVVKGGTFECATPAWTLNCKDEYY
-442 KSGETITLLRDYTT
+442 KSGEA
-456 GSTFNSGSIARVVD
+456 SI
-470 LNGHT
+470 
-475 WTCTGTDASSAAFE
+475 E
-489 INYANAS
+489 
-496 LTVKNGKV
+496 
-504 VSSQLVGLIP
+504 
-514 SAMGGT
+514 
-520 IKYDNSTLTFDGVEA
+520 
-535 STTATSG
+535 
-542 IETNGNNTNDTVI
+542 
-555 LKNST
+555 
-560 LNVPNGFG
+560 
-568 VYFPSSGTLAIDNS
+568 
-582 TINAKT
+582 
-588 MGVQVCS
+588 
-595 GSLNVNAGSAIT
+595 
-607 VSGDPVAKTENDGA
+607 
-621 IQDGAAISVVNRP
+621 
-634 GYKGLG
+634 
-640 KIAITGG
+640 
-647 TFSAKA
+647 
-653 DNAALKAYTW
+653 
-663 DSSTKQESAFDNSAN
+663 
-678 TVVVSGGTFSAKVPT
+678 VSGGTFKGFDPSNNK
-693 EYCAE
+693 AE
-698 GLTCIKNS
+698 G
-706 DGTYGVAA
+706 DGTNFMAEGYCTVKSGSDSDVTYTAVKGN
-714 AAQIGDKNYASVQD
+714 AQVGGKCYASVQA

-743 NAAEDVTV
+743 GATEDVTV
-751 AEGKSLTLDLNGFKL
+751 AEGKNLTLDLNGFTL

-772 TITNNGTLTITDS
+772 TITNNGTLTINDS
-785 SKAKTGAVDNLTHA
+785 SEAKTGTVDNVTHA

-805 AGTVTLEGG
+805 AGTATLEGG

-821 AGKLDPYS
+821 AGTLSPYA

-849 TTVKNDGGFSSNLCN
+849 TTVKNNGGFSSNLCN

-878 FTGGINAVKNGS
+878 FAGGINAVKNGS

-903 ASQYVVMNWS
+903 TSQYVVMNWS
-913 DTTISGGTFT
+913 DATISGGTFT

-988 GFTCVKNSNGTYG
+988 DFTCIKNSNGTYG
-1001 VAQKGEVVKPSEGNK
+1001 VAQQGEVVKPSEDSK

-1042 AADDVKNVTV
+1042 AADNVKNVTI

-1076 AVVNAAKEENAS
+1076 AVVDAAKGENAS

-1108 KTVSKDSTIVP
+1108 QTVSKDSTIVP

-1149 PITVTIKVDPQSIA
+1149 PITVTIKVDPRSIA

-1219 DANGARKTINNAEF
+1219 DANGTRKTINNVEF

-1244 YKDPEFTQPCE
+1244 YKDPEFTQPYE
-1255 ASDVSGDAYP
+1255 TSDVSGDAYP
-1265 MFVKIDEYIQYMG
+1265 MFVKIGEYIQYMG

-1299 TSVPDDAKYIDS
+1299 TSVPNDAKYIDS

-1388 EAVLDNPGASPE
+1388 KAVLDNPGASPE

>member
-1 MSDVN
+1 M
-6 NDGKEGD
+6 
-13 GMRRSALGRKALTV
+13 
-27 LVSATMVVSMMPTAA
+27 
-42 LADAVGVNDAT
+42 
-53 TEQSQVKENEPGGG
+53 
-67 DSEKVTDAD
+67 
-76 SADNGASEGAV
+76 
-87 NGQTTTEQ
+87 
-95 GSTTQTGNDPQQGA
+95 
-109 EPQEPATADVAEVN
+109 
-123 GKSYPSLQAA
+123 
-133 IDAASR
+133 
-139 NATVKL
+139 KL
-145 LADTYENVTISANAV
+145 LTDTTENVTISTPYV

-170 GGTVKAKPALTIN
+170 GSTGERKPALTVTN
-183 KTRVTVQD
+183 RVYVKD
-191 SSEAQTGTI
+191 SSEAQAGTI
-200 MREDTA
+200 MREDTK

-216 IDVQGKNGFLLFNGG
+216 IDVQGKNGWLFFQSGNVKNDSGAGG
-231 TVKNNSGTA
+231 T
-240 NGAKGASLVR
+240 KGASLVR
-250 VGNDSDKKAGPVVTI
+250 VGDDSKPDMPGMTI
-265 AGGTFTQDNFI
+265 SGGTFTQDNFI
-276 AIKVDFGTLYVKGGV
+276 ALKCDYGNLYVKGGTI
-291 VNSKN
+291 NSAN
-296 SYAIENWL
+296 SYAVQNWK
-304 NANIKDNAVINGNVS
+304 NATIKDGAVINGKVS
-319 SWTYAGGSNSNLN
+319 TWTYDGGGSDLQ
-332 ISGGTVNGNVESV
+332 IQGGTVNGDIESV
-345 TYDGVEGKTAKVS
+345 TYDGAEGKAAKVA

-365 GSLETVDYSTGTT
+365 GSLYTIDYNTGTT
-378 AVDPTKATIEVT
+378 TDDPTKAAIEVT
-390 AGSFSTDPSRYLIE
+390 AGSFSTDPSRYLVE
-404 GSTATKNEDGTYG
+404 GSTVAKSEDGTFG
-417 VAKAYLAKVGETS
+417 VAKAYLAQVGETS

-442 KSGETITLLRDYTT
+442 KSGEAITLLRDYTT
-456 GSTFNSGSIARVVD
+456 GSTFNSGTVARVVD

-475 WTCTGTDASSAAFE
+475 WTCTGTDANSAAFE
-489 INYANAS
+489 INYPNAS

-504 VSSQLVGLIP
+504 VSSQLIGLIP
-514 SAMGGT
+514 SASGGT
-520 IKYDNSTLTFDGVEA
+520 ITYDNSTLTFEGVEA

-542 IETNGNNTNDTVI
+542 IETNGNNTNDTVV

-568 VYFPSSGTLAIDNS
+568 IYFPSSGTLTIDNS

-588 MGVQVCS
+588 MGAQVCS
-595 GSLNVNAGSAIT
+595 GSLNVNAGSTIT
-607 VSGDPVAKTENDGA
+607 VSGDPVTKTENDGA

-640 KIAITGG
+640 KVAITGG

-663 DSSTKQESAFDNSAN
+663 DSSTKQESAFDNSSK
-678 TVVVSGGTFSAKVPT
+678 TVAVSGGTFSAKVPT

-714 AAQIGDKNYASVQD
+714 AAQIGDKNYASIQT

-743 NAAEDVTV
+743 DATEDVTV

-814 TFERSNE
+814 TFERSGE

-913 DTTISGGTFT
+913 DATISGGTFT

-1001 VAQKGEVVKPSEGNK
+1001 VAQKGEEVRPSEDSK
-1016 NSGSVATSGVTVDQ
+1016 NSGSVATNGVTVEQD
-1030 SEQKKVAESASK
+1030 EQKKVAESAAK
-1042 AADDVKNVTV
+1042 AAEDVKNVTV

-1076 AVVNAAKEENAS
+1076 AVVDAAKKVNAS

-1096 AAQAAAVSDNIS
+1096 AAQAATASDKIKEAVSE
-1108 KTVSKDSTIVP
+1108 DSEVVP

-1124 DMVTEVKAEDGT
+1124 DMVTVVKAEDGT

-1163 DKNVMVARDHGGVVE
+1163 DKNVMVARDHGGVVK
-1178 LIEPSKVNYQKGEI
+1178 LIEPSKVNYQTGEI

-1205 ASEMNKSYKLEDYT
+1205 ASEMNKSYRLEDYT
-1219 DANGARKTINNAEF
+1219 DNGTRKTINSAEF
-1233 NVGSDYAFAGW
+1233 NMSDDYAFAGW
-1244 YKDPEFTQPCE
+1244 YKDPELTDPYDSSA
-1255 ASDVSGDAYP
+1255 ASGTAYP
-1265 MFVKIDEYIQYMG
+1265 KFVKISDLITFKG
-1278 GSLRM
+1278 GSLRI
-1283 DGPQASESTSL
+1283 DLTGKDDYSKTSL
-1294 RFGYI
+1294 RFGYEMHAPEGSKI
-1299 TSVPDDAKYIDS
+1299 DFENWGWYYKSPFFADETLHKAENYWRVDNNGVIANFVLSPIYKSGYQLDYSTVFDVTAQLAYITADGTSVKVKDQSRSRSVDQVATAIQNDSFASADD
-1311 WWTWNDGLTEQE
+1311 
-1323 PVHAANR
+1323 
-1330 VLFSGGA
+1330 
-1337 ALANL
+1337 
-1342 VVTTL
+1342 
-1347 QAEYYTTT
+1347 
-1355 FHVTEHLKY
+1355 
-1364 QTVDGTTVE
+1364 
-1373 VAETTSHQHSAKTVA
+1373 
-1388 EAVLDNPGASPE
+1388 
-1400 ELAYAQQILDTIG
+1400 LAYANGILG
-1413 KE
+1413 SN